1 MVDLGA
7 SISKG
12 LPAGEMLVDQRARDR
27 RRPSPHNSAL
37 LIRGRTEAGNRQ
49 SIFRV
54 VDHEVIDHVIDD
66 NQRAFIGRFD
76 QRPSHSHQRENQPRQ
91 NCLARYPDPLPGGTT
106 AIQGCLTEHF
116 QSFRNAL
123 NYVAFDPLPVHHQ
136 VLSHRRLRR
145 WEILLS
151 FGCVAITLSQDHE

>member
-54 VDHEVIDHVIDD
+54 VDHEVIDHVIDG
-66 NQRAFIGRFD
+66 NQRGFIGRFD
-76 QRPSHSHQRENQPRQ
+76 QRPSHSHQRKSTSTELPCSIPRSSTRRDDSDTGMSDRTFPELPE
-91 NCLARYPDPLPGGTT
+91 CAELRGVRPSSCPSPGSITPALAALGNSAIIWMRRYHVVPG
-106 AIQGCLTEHF
+106 
-116 QSFRNAL
+116 
-123 NYVAFDPLPVHHQ
+123 P
-136 VLSHRRLRR
+136 
-145 WEILLS
+145 
-151 FGCVAITLSQDHE
+151 